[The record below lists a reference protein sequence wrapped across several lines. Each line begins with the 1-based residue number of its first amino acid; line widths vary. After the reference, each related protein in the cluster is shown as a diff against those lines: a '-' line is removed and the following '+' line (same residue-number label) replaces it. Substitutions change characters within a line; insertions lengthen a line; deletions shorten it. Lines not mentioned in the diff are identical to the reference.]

1 METICN
7 SYLQVTR
14 LTSVDTRA
22 MLRHMPKYELKTFQN
37 TLWYC
42 KEDIMLTGDRDR
54 HVHNSDNLRLFTN
67 VIKEKKRLPNSA
79 KVFVRY
85 WSWKLS
91 NQA

>member
-1 METICN
+1 
-7 SYLQVTR
+7 
-14 LTSVDTRA
+14 
-22 MLRHMPKYELKTFQN
+22 
-37 TLWYC
+37 
-42 KEDIMLTGDRDR
+42 MLTGDRDR
-54 HVHNSDNLRLFTN
+54 HVHNSNNLRLLKSNNITKGPALFTN